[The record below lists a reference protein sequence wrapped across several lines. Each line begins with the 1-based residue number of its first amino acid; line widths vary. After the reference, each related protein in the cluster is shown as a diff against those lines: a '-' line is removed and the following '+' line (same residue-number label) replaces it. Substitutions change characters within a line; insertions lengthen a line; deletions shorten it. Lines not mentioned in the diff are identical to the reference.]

1 MCTGEIGGGLS
12 HDALSTREWLYE
24 ADKQAELAVGRV
36 YVTAVSAS
44 CSGVRRTFDSTP
56 SYSASVPDSPSCE
69 DDGLACQNVAKD
81 TSRATMVMRKICP
94 KIA

>member
-1 MCTGEIGGGLS
+1 MTRSAPANGSMKPINRRNWLS
-12 HDALSTREWLYE
+12 VA
-24 ADKQAELAVGRV
+24 